1 MEKTFKGKFITFEGP
16 EGSGKSTHSKLLCQF
31 LRQKGFKVL
40 HTREPGGTSIG
51 EKIRHILLDNA
62 NQKMSDTCE
71 LLLYMAARAQ
81 IIQEKILPALK
92 QGKIVICDRF
102 LDASLAYQGY
112 GAGLGLKLIE
122 HLGEVTTAALK
133 VNLTILLDI
142 ESRQGL
148 KRSSRGD
155 RLEMKA
161 IAFHK
166 RVRIGYLKLAGK
178 YPRRIKLISAI
189 KSIDE
194 TQEKIRKVVLD
205 VL

>member
-1 MEKTFKGKFITFEGP
+1 LEKRYTGKFITFEGP
-16 EGSGKSTHSKLLCQF
+16 EGSGKSTHSKLLCAF

-40 HTREPGGTSIG
+40 HTREPGGTLIG

-62 NQKMSDTCE
+62 NKKMSDTCE

-81 IIQEKILPALK
+81 IVEEKILPALK
-92 QGKIVICDRF
+92 QGKVVLCDRF

-112 GAGLGLKLIE
+112 GAGLDLKLIE
-122 HLGEVTTAALK
+122 HLGKVTTAALK

-142 ESRQGL
+142 ESRKGL

-166 RVRIGYLKLAGK
+166 RVRKGYLKLAGK

-194 TQEKIRKVVLD
+194 TQEKIRKIVLD